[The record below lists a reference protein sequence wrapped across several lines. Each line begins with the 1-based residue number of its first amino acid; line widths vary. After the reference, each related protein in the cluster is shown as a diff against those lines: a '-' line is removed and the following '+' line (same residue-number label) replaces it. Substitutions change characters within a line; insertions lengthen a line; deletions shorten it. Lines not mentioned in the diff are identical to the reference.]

1 MTNNIMSESATYLG
15 QKGYTIVK
23 EYMDVKEQMQLREDL
38 MMKPYV
44 PKSSLAKP
52 SLFPAY
58 RESKKKF
65 YIPKFYG
72 IENYGEPE
80 EVRLCEGEKI
90 NLKFKGELREH
101 QKPIVEKF
109 IKHVKKD
116 NSGLLELHTGFGKTC
131 LALYK

>member
-58 RESKKKF
+58 RE
-65 YIPKFYG
+65 
-72 IENYGEPE
+72 
-80 EVRLCEGEKI
+80 
-90 NLKFKGELREH
+90 
-101 QKPIVEKF
+101 
-109 IKHVKKD
+109 
-116 NSGLLELHTGFGKTC
+116 
-131 LALYK
+131 